1 MRLNKDDIYSLIGT
15 LAFHGAL
22 LALLW
27 FTVLRTEV
35 PEEDGGVLVNFG
47 NVDAAAGMFE
57 PKYTGVEPPQETTT
71 PPPPEPEPQGETPKQ
86 EMIMQDLEE
95 SVNLEQEAKKKAEE
109 KRKQEEAEKKRK
121 EAAEQERIRKE
132 KEAEAKRLAEEQR
145 KKEQAISNKVAG
157 AFGIGNAAGN
167 SQGDAATGTGNQGS
181 PFGNSDH
188 GANEGVG
195 GYGSFNLNGRSI
207 GAGGLP
213 RPAYTV
219 QEEGRIVVNITV
231 DPKGNVIFAE
241 VGRGTNIDN
250 ASMRKS
256 ALEAARKA
264 KFNPISGANNQSGT
278 ITYVYKFK

>member
-1 MRLNKDDIYSLIGT
+1 MPP
-15 LAFHGAL
+15 
-22 LALLW
+22 
-27 FTVLRTEV
+27 
-35 PEEDGGVLVNFG
+35 PECSSPSIPGKN
-47 NVDAAAGMFE
+47 
-57 PKYTGVEPPQETTT
+57 PPQETTT
-71 PPPPEPEPQGETPKQ
+71 PPPPVPEPQVETPKQ
-86 EMIMQDLEE
+86 ELITQDIEE
-95 SVNLEQEAKKKAEE
+95 SVALEDAKKKKEEE
-109 KRKQEEAEKKRK
+109 KRKKQEAEKKRK
-121 EAAEQERIRKE
+121 EEEEKERIRRE
-132 KEAEAKRLAEEQR
+132 EAEKNRLAEERR

-157 AFGIGNAAGN
+157 AFGMGNAEGN
-167 SQGDAATGTGNQGS
+167 SQGDAESGTGNQGS

-213 RPAYTV
+213 RPAYTI
-219 QEEGRIVVNITV
+219 QEEGRIVINITV

-256 ALEAARKA
+256 ALDAARKA
-264 KFNPISGANNQSGT
+264 KFNSISGANNQSGT